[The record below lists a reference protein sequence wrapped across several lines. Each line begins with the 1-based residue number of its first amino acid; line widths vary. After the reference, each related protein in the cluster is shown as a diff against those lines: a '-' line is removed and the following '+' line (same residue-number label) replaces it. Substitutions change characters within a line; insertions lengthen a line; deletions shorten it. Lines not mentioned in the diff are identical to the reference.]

1 MSDNESIVRWTSVM
15 YRYAQIYLNRE
26 LKPYNIGAGQH
37 SILMVLYENNG
48 IAQEDI
54 TNTLH
59 LDKGTTAKTIK
70 KLVEEGYIIRKKNID
85 DRRAYKIFLTKKAR
99 NIRGDLIRILSR
111 WTDIISTGFT
121 ENEREI
127 TFGLFGRMAHNAW
140 SFLMRSN

>member
-1 MSDNESIVRWTSVM
+1 MPGNESIARWTSVM

-99 NIRGDLIRILSR
+99 YIKGDLIRILSR

-127 TFGLFGRMAHNAW
+127 TFGLFERMAHNAW